1 MIPNLFSK
9 YPLPE
14 KLPKTINEVVKQ
26 LKKSKNKEQCLK
38 EAYQILIKKYR
49 GYKILTYLKFHHAFI
64 TNLNQLWLKSGF
76 LHCTQMNYLLRLLL
90 VKSKHFKEKDIV
102 PKYSLTYYTSPH
114 QYLQVRIGKMKE
126 IDLENDKFVN
136 VDIWGAAN
144 GIKFGDYA
152 NGFFKSK

>member
-1 MIPNLFSK
+1 MERQKIDIIDRIK
-9 YPLPE
+9 
-14 KLPKTINEVVKQ
+14 IV
-26 LKKSKNKEQCLK
+26 
-38 EAYQILIKKYR
+38 EAQIGSTL
-49 GYKILTYLKFHHAFI
+49 
-64 TNLNQLWLKSGF
+64 
-76 LHCTQMNYLLRLLL
+76 
-90 VKSKHFKEKDIV
+90 KEKDIV